1 MSTSSV
7 SLTQTTPSYAP
18 VCPGDELIFT
28 CIVFGTN
35 LDQGIVVL
43 VWQGDK
49 ETSRSLGPSGTTSG
63 TIDSFMVKIN
73 KSNATTVISSA
84 TNNFAPVELDGVN
97 ISCIRAISNGAQVT
111 LTIDIAGNHA
121 GIILLF
127 LCIINFLFLLQTH
140 QYQLIISLLIH
151 LIMVQY

>member
-35 LDQGIVVL
+35 LNQAIVVL

-49 ETSRSLGPSGTTSG
+49 EARSLGPSGTTSG
-63 TIDSFMVKIN
+63 TIDSFMVKID

-84 TNNFAPVELDGVN
+84 TNNFAPVELDGAN
-97 ISCIRAISNGAQVT
+97 ISCIRAISNGAKVT

-121 GIILLF
+121 GIILSF

-151 LIMVQY
+151 LIMIQY